1 MKHCP
6 SWILGVVSAHVTNQY
21 ISTNQSLIAF
31 ANFFSARLAEHY
43 DDVPNSKLSA
53 ISEQIMTFLV
63 EVDAEN
69 INDIF
74 SNYIYY
80 RTSFTE
86 AGEPR
91 KMKTLFSSAFAPS
104 NIETNEDDVFKSFKV
119 FTFRYRARG
128 GALGM
133 PSGWDITDVE
143 KISWLGDLLEEK
155 VSSNSVLGF
164 D

>member
-21 ISTNQSLIAF
+21 ISTNQSLIAYT
-31 ANFFSARLAEHY
+31 NFFSARLTEHY
-43 DDVPNSKLSA
+43 DDVPNAKLSA
-53 ISEQIMTFLV
+53 ITEQIMTFLV

-74 SNYIYY
+74 ANYIFY

-86 AGEPR
+86 SGEPR
-91 KMKTLFSSAFAPS
+91 KLKTLFSSAFTPA
-104 NIETNEDDVFKSFKV
+104 NTETDQDEVFKSFKV

-133 PSGWDITDVE
+133 PSGWEISGVE
-143 KISWLGDLLEEK
+143 KIGWLGDLFEEK
-155 VSSNSVLGF
+155 VSTNSILGF

>member
-21 ISTNQSLIAF
+21 ISTNQSLIAYT
-31 ANFFSARLAEHY
+31 NFFSARLTEHY
-43 DDVPNSKLSA
+43 DDVPNAKLSA
-53 ISEQIMTFLV
+53 ITEQIMTFLV

-74 SNYIYY
+74 ANYIFY

-86 AGEPR
+86 SGEPR
-91 KMKTLFSSAFAPS
+91 KLKTLFSSAFTPA
-104 NIETNEDDVFKSFKV
+104 NTETDQDEVFKSFKV

-133 PSGWDITDVE
+133 PSGWEISGVE
-143 KISWLGDLLEEK
+143 KIGWLGDLFEEK
-155 VSSNSVLGF
+155 VSTNSILGF
-164 D
+164 E

>member
-6 SWILGVVSAHVTNQY
+6 SWILAVVSAHVTNQY
-21 ISTNQSLIAF
+21 ISTNQSLMAYT
-31 ANFFSARLAEHY
+31 NFFSARLAEHY
-43 DDVPNSKLSA
+43 DDISNSKLSV

-91 KMKTLFSSAFAPS
+91 KLKTLFSNAFAP
-104 NIETNEDDVFKSFKV
+104 ETTETDADDIFKSFKV

-133 PSGWDITDVE
+133 PSGWEISNVE
-143 KISWLGDLLEEK
+143 KISWLGDLLEAK
-155 VSSNSVLGF
+155 ISSNSVLGF

>member
-21 ISTNQSLIAF
+21 ISTNQSLIAY
-31 ANFFSARLAEHY
+31 ANFFAARLNEHY
-43 DDVPNSKLSA
+43 DDVPSAKLSA
-53 ISEQIMTFLV
+53 ITEQIMTFLV

-74 SNYIYY
+74 ANYIFY

-86 AGEPR
+86 SGEPR
-91 KMKTLFSSAFAPS
+91 KIKTLFSSAFTPA
-104 NIETNEDDVFKSFKV
+104 NTETDQDEVFKSFKV

-133 PSGWDITDVE
+133 PSGWEISDVE
-143 KISWLGDLLEEK
+143 KIGWLGDLFEEK
-155 VSSNSVLGF
+155 VSTNSILGF

>member
-21 ISTNQSLIAF
+21 ISTNQSLIAY
-31 ANFFSARLAEHY
+31 ANFFSARLSEHY

-74 SNYIYY
+74 TNYIYY
-80 RTSFTE
+80 
-86 AGEPR
+86 
-91 KMKTLFSSAFAPS
+91 FSHLP
-104 NIETNEDDVFKSFKV
+104 
-119 FTFRYRARG
+119 
-128 GALGM
+128 
-133 PSGWDITDVE
+133 
-143 KISWLGDLLEEK
+143 
-155 VSSNSVLGF
+155 
-164 D
+164 